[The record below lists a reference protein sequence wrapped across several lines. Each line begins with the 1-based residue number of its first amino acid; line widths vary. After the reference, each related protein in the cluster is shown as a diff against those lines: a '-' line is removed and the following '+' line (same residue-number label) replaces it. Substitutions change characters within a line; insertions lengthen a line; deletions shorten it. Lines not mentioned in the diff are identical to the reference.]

1 MKKITLC
8 AIALMASATSFAQ
21 TTLWNGEENLIN
33 DEYHIASFWKDGT
46 PELVENPEKDG
57 INTSAHCIKFTM
69 TNDNKVVKLPFKDW
83 IQPSMNGSK
92 RISLMIKKAGEN
104 VDVKEDV
111 MVELSDPTNGGEGYW
126 KKQVVEYTG
135 GGKWQKLVFDYTANG
150 DFDYPGVMTITAQ
163 NGIVFNNHD
172 VYIDNIVI
180 EDAPRIN
187 GQLLYKYNGMISG
200 NVTLTGAWMKVS
212 STKADGLLEENT
224 YDDYVEFN
232 SKADATLTSVDLRE
246 AQASDVDVN
255 QFFYKNPNTIVYAK
269 EAYNHANVVA
279 KQKFT
284 NANNE
289 EVTDLYA
296 KNGLVL
302 ADVDANANAYAFSCP
317 YAFTAANVKLTRTV
331 REGINSFVLPFY
343 VGASDL
349 GAEAL
354 ATFNKNKEA
363 DGKSVFFTKFD
374 HADANVPFIT
384 VGLKD
389 AAENK
394 EFTFFGNQKLVEAT
408 PASFDGAFKGVYAP
422 QSAENLYGIDAD
434 GKLHKGGA
442 SATINAF
449 HAYYQPAANA
459 SVPAKI
465 SFDGEATGINAV
477 TTTSTSANGAVY
489 DLSGRRVAANL
500 AAAKL
505 AKGIYVVN
513 GKKVAVK

>member
-21 TTLWNGEENLIN
+21 TILWNGEDKEFGDSNTGVWPRCN
-33 DEYHIASFWKDGT
+33 
-46 PELVENPEKDG
+46 PVVVENPSKTGVNTSDKCLKFTITGTDWNNGNTAFGLPTGTNFSSKRLSLKMKKDDNTNVRVELTFKDG
-57 INTSAHCIKFTM
+57 ENNNVYK
-69 TNDNKVVKLPFKDW
+69 KVVAWYD
-83 IQPSMNGSK
+83 G
-92 RISLMIKKAGEN
+92 AGEWRTLYFDFSTNTASDAPTEIAIYPTTDN
-104 VDVKEDV
+104 VDGEKVVYVDDIQIEDLPKV
-111 MVELSDPTNGGEGYW
+111 GGTSLNDLADGSLSGNIKLNGTWIKGECQNADGDW
-126 KKQVVEYTG
+126 QKVEY
-135 GGKWQKLVFDYTANG
+135 N
-150 DFDYPGVMTITAQ
+150 DFA
-163 NGIVFNNHD
+163 
-172 VYIDNIVI
+172 
-180 EDAPRIN
+180 
-187 GQLLYKYNGMISG
+187 
-200 NVTLTGAWMKVS
+200 TL
-212 STKADGLLEENT
+212 
-224 YDDYVEFN
+224 N
-232 SKADATLTSVDLRE
+232 SKLSADVTSVDMRGTVTK
-246 AQASDVDVN
+246 DVDVD
-255 QFFYKNPNTIVYAK
+255 QFFKDKNPNTIVYADV
-269 EAYNHANVVA
+269 AYDHANVVA
-279 KQKFT
+279 TQKFT
-284 NANNE
+284 NADNE
-289 EVTDLYA
+289 VKTDLYA

-302 ADVDANANAYAFSCP
+302 TDAKAFSCP
-317 YAFTAANVKLTRTV
+317 VAFTAANVKLTRTV
-331 REGINSFVLPFY
+331 QKDINSFVLPFY
-343 VGASDL
+343 VGAGDL
-349 GAEAL
+349 GATTL
-354 ATFNKNKEA
+354 ATFKE
-363 DGKSVFFTKFD
+363 GNTKQVVFTKVD
-374 HADANVPFIT
+374 RVDANVPFIT
-384 VGLKD
+384 VDLNNIP
-389 AAENK
+389 ENN

>member
-21 TTLWNGEENLIN
+21 TTLWNGEEENLKN
-33 DEYHIASFWKDGT
+33 DEYHIASFWKDGN
-46 PELVENPEKDG
+46 PELVANPETDG

-69 TNDNKVVKLPFKDW
+69 NNDLKMVKLPFGEWFKE
-83 IQPSMNGSK
+83 SMNGSK
-92 RISLMIKKAGEN
+92 RISLMIKKGVQEN
-104 VDVKEDV
+104 V
-111 MVELSDPTNGGEGYW
+111 MVELSDPTNGSKGYW
-126 KKQVVEYTG
+126 KKQVVEYTEVG
-135 GGKWQKLVFDYTANG
+135 HWQKLVFDYTTNG

-163 NGIVFNNHD
+163 TGIVTSDQD

-187 GQLLYKYNGMISG
+187 GELFSCYNAENKLTGD
-200 NVTLTGAWMKVS
+200 VKLTGAWMKGKS
-212 STKADGLLEENT
+212 INADGDWKENT
-224 YDDYVEFN
+224 YNDYEYFYGQ
-232 SKADATLTSVDLRE
+232 ADGITSVDLRE

-255 QFFYKNPNTIVYAK
+255 QFFKNPNTIVYAK
-269 EAYNHANVVA
+269 DTYGNHDNVVVDGKA
-279 KQKFT
+279 SK
-284 NANNE
+284 
-289 EVTDLYA
+289 
-296 KNGLVL
+296 LVL
-302 ADVDANANAYAFSCP
+302 TDANAFSCP
-317 YAFTAANVKLTRTV
+317 EAFTADKVTLTRTV
-331 REGINSFVLPFY
+331 RNDINSFVLPFY
-343 VGASDL
+343 VGAGDL
-349 GAEAL
+349 GATTL
-354 ATFNKNKEA
+354 ATFKKVDDKNIL
-363 DGKSVFFTKFD
+363 FTKVD
-374 HADANVPFIT
+374 HVKANVPFIT
-384 VGLKD
+384 VDLTN

-408 PASFDGAFKGVYAP
+408 TTVSFEDAFKGVYAP
-422 QSAENLYGIDAD
+422 RSAENLYGIDAD
-434 GKLHKGGA
+434 GKLHKGGDKA
-442 SATINAF
+442 KINAF

-465 SFDGEATGINAV
+465 SFEGEATGIGTV

>member
-21 TTLWNGEENLIN
+21 TVLWDGENRVLGTGDTGFWDRCNPEVVDNPAKDAVNGSDKCLKFTITDAGWEHGDVVISNGEG
-33 DEYHIASFWKDGT
+33 YQF
-46 PELVENPEKDG
+46 
-57 INTSAHCIKFTM
+57 
-69 TNDNKVVKLPFKDW
+69 
-83 IQPSMNGSK
+83 GSK
-92 RISLMIKKAGEN
+92 RLSLKIKKADNSNVKVELTYKNGNSNAFKKVAAWYDGAGEWRTLYFDFSTNGEFSNPTEIAIFPTTDNFEGSKEVYIDDIRIEELPKVGDTFLKDLADGSLFGNIKLSGSWLKGECHNVDGDWQQVDYNDFATLNSKLSTNVTSVDMRGAVTKN
-104 VDVKEDV
+104 VDV
-111 MVELSDPTNGGEGYW
+111 
-126 KKQVVEYTG
+126 
-135 GGKWQKLVFDYTANG
+135 A
-150 DFDYPGVMTITAQ
+150 
-163 NGIVFNNHD
+163 
-172 VYIDNIVI
+172 
-180 EDAPRIN
+180 
-187 GQLLYKYNGMISG
+187 
-200 NVTLTGAWMKVS
+200 
-212 STKADGLLEENT
+212 
-224 YDDYVEFN
+224 
-232 SKADATLTSVDLRE
+232 
-246 AQASDVDVN
+246 
-255 QFFYKNPNTIVYAK
+255 QFFDNKNPNTIVYAN

-394 EFTFFGNQKLVEAT
+394 EFTFFGNQKLVKAT

-422 QSAENLYGIDAD
+422 QSAENLYGIDAN

-449 HAYYQPAANA
+449 HAYYQPVDGAEAPAN
-459 SVPAKI
+459 I
-465 SFDGEATGINAV
+465 SFEGEATGINAV

-489 DLSGRRVAANL
+489 DLSGRRVAASL